1 MDRSTD
7 YWMKLYPT
15 TYRALLSEL
24 RAEKEK
30 FAHWKDKLEKERN
43 EAYAQL
49 KLQAQEAETTRRGL
63 ERARQEIV
71 RQVTAISA
79 EKDFLERENEEL
91 KERLEVERAGAG
103 HCLMDLSLQKKR
115 MSENVV
121 GLEKELSELKVAA
134 RQSATLNSQLKKA
147 MKHLASCRRKKCS
160 VCAYTKASFGEY
172 AGRNDKKLFA
182 CFQSPFQDLRNWMRP
197 VPGQMDPLDKCLP
210 DAQYPSSCLD
220 KSLDSSC
227 PGTMQRS
234 SPYHSVRSDYSFR
247 RTYSLGRGGTCMSSP
262 SPSPSLP
269 LSYLIN
275 PHISYIDEGSTVSES
290 SSDSGHGEE
299 SFNIPPCPGE
309 SSFNISG
316 CTCAYGPDESLT
328 SSTSV
333 PPTNRAF
340 SSDSGFS
347 SELYDPKQPTS
358 TISSSSSSKGKLERS
373 KWTASFRKLINRV
386 SNRKPN
392 ATSELT

>member
-1 MDRSTD
+1 
-7 YWMKLYPT
+7 
-15 TYRALLSEL
+15 
-24 RAEKEK
+24 
-30 FAHWKDKLEKERN
+30 
-43 EAYAQL
+43 
-49 KLQAQEAETTRRGL
+49 
-63 ERARQEIV
+63 
-71 RQVTAISA
+71 
-79 EKDFLERENEEL
+79 
-91 KERLEVERAGAG
+91 
-103 HCLMDLSLQKKR
+103 MDLSLQKKR

-172 AGRNDKKLFA
+172 AGRNEWVVSLGWFFSSQFCKRLISPFDLNCSKKLFA